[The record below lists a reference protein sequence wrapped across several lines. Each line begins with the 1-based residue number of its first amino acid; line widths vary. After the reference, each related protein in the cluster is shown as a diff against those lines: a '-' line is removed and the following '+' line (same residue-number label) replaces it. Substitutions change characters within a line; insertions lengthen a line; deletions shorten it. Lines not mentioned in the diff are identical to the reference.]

1 MIEVALVPILGF
13 IFYQDITWRKVN
25 VWVICAVFLLCL
37 WYGWNSLAP
46 HDFTLRLL
54 LNNLFILFQL
64 IILYGY
70 LIIRYQK
77 LKLHLLQFLGLGD
90 ILFWIAITPLFAFP
104 EFLIFFVISILL
116 SLVIFIGYRVISKD
130 NKILIPLAGFQSLVL
145 IFFIFFRIFTL

>member
-1 MIEVALVPILGF
+1 MIEVVLVPILGF
-13 IFYQDITWRKVN
+13 IFYQDIKSRKVN
-25 VWVICAVFLLCL
+25 VWVICALFLLSL
-37 WYGWNSLAP
+37 WHGWNSLAL

-70 LIIRYQK
+70 LIIRYRK

-116 SLVIFIGYRVISKD
+116 SLVIFIGYRVVSKD

>member
-1 MIEVALVPILGF
+1 MPILGF
-13 IFYQDITWRKVN
+13 IFYQDVKWRKVN
-25 VWVICAVFLLCL
+25 VWVICALFLLCL
-37 WYGWNSLAP
+37 WQGWNSLAP
-46 HDFTLRLL
+46 NDLTWRLL
-54 LNNLFILFQL
+54 HNNLFILFQL

-77 LKLHLLQFLGLGD
+77 IKLPLLQFLGLGD

-104 EFLIFFVISILL
+104 EFLVFFIISILL
-116 SLVIFIGYRVISKD
+116 SLVIFIGYRVVNKD